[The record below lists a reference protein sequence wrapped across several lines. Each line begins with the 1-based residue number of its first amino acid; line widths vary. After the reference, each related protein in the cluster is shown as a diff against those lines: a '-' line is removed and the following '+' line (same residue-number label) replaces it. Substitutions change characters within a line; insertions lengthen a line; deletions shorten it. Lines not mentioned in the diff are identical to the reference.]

1 MYLIT
6 GAAGF
11 LACIIFIIVI
21 IISAIR
27 GKVPTV
33 PLIAFV
39 LSMVLFLGS
48 GFLYS
53 RTDPQVGGSDFVQY
67 LTRNRTVPPNLEG
80 EWKEDVGKKAD
91 SYHGIYINGD
101 TIEIYWVSDGGKSRT
116 LYWAGTYTPP
126 TDGKEPYTWTS
137 LNDTRR
143 TAAAILASGDS
154 SKDFTYMNGKLSYT
168 ASVLGVTT
176 EVRAVRQD
184 WGFLTAG
191 EPEEPVQPEAP
202 DTPSGADAAGEEEEP
217 AFQSVSG
224 VLGEFAVEIKNAVL
238 ASDYEGNP
246 AIVITYAW
254 TNNSAD
260 TTSAMTTMNPRAFQ
274 NGVELDSALMTDS
287 ESYEAGT
294 STRYVRPGAT
304 VDVQRA
310 YALTSEEAPVEFEVS
325 EWVNPYNNSV
335 STSIDL
341 AEIAPEEEE
350 AETPKT

>member
-11 LACIIFIIVI
+11 LACLIFIIII

-33 PLIAFV
+33 PLIAFI

-53 RTDPQVGGSDFVQY
+53 RTDPQVGGAAFVQY
-67 LTRNRTVPPNLEG
+67 ITRNRTVPPNLEG
-80 EWKEDVGKKAD
+80 EWKEDVGDKAD
-91 SYHGIYINGD
+91 SYHGIYISGD

-126 TDGKEPYTWTS
+126 TDGQEPYSWTS
-137 LNDTRR
+137 QNDTRR

-154 SKDFTYMNGKLSYT
+154 TKEFSYMNGKISYT

-176 EVRAVRQD
+176 QVQAVKED
-184 WGFLTAG
+184 WGFLAPD
-191 EPEEPVQPEAP
+191 EPEDSTAAQPANP
-202 DTPSGADAAGEEEEP
+202 NDANI
-217 AFQSVSG
+217 QNVSG
-224 VLGEFAVEIKNAVL
+224 TLGNFAVEIKNAAL
-238 ASDYEGNP
+238 ATDYEGNP

-254 TNNSAD
+254 TNNSTD
-260 TTSAMTTMNPRAFQ
+260 TTSAMSTMNPRAFQ

-287 ESYEAGT
+287 EAYETGT

-310 YALTSEEAPVEFEVS
+310 YALTSETDPVEFEIS
-325 EWVNPYNNSV
+325 EWVNPYNNTV
-335 STSIDL
+335 ATSFDL
-341 AEIAPEEEE
+341 AELAPKE
-350 AETPKT
+350 